1 MGRKNANIDV
11 DFDKLVKIFNEDGRA
26 AAASFV
32 ETEYQSSYPF
42 IQRKLKKESGY
53 YFNKETRKYE
63 LKSENQSTFMTLEE
77 LYEDNSKPKAY
88 VNQQSLDQDSVD
100 IVTDDFKSLMLNLM
114 KDKMQEINKYIYL
127 EQSTNRIIIKLKK
140 LEANG
145 YKVVIN

>member
-26 AAASFV
+26 AATSFV